1 MESIDISEVVISN
14 NDWTIETIL
23 DQLVRKNIQIEPNSP
38 RRDVWNLVVKSR
50 FIESIILGLPISQIV
65 LAAYGRERWKYIV
78 VDGNQRLLSLLEFY
92 GRSETENNSFSLTGL
107 DFRTELN
114 GCNYQSIEKNIS
126 INSVLTN
133 LDNQTIRV
141 VRIQNWSDESLLDNI
156 YSRLN

>member
-1 MESIDISEVVISN
+1 MESINISEVVISN

>member
-1 MESIDISEVVISN
+1 MESINISEVVVSN

-23 DQLVRKNIQIEPNSP
+23 DQLVRENIQIDPNSP

-65 LAAYGRERWKYIV
+65 LAAYGKERWKYIV
-78 VDGNQRLLSLLEFY
+78 VDGNQRLLSILEFY
-92 GRSETENNSFSLTGL
+92 GRSETANNGFALTGL

-114 GCNYQSIEKNIS
+114 GCNYKSIEKNIS

>member
-1 MESIDISEVVISN
+1 MESINISEIVISN

-38 RRDVWNLVVKSR
+38 RRDVWNLVTKSR
-50 FIESIILGLPISQIV
+50 LIESIILGLPISQIV

-141 VRIQNWSDESLLDNI
+141 VKIQNWSDESLLDNI

>member
-1 MESIDISEVVISN
+1 MESINISEVVISN

-23 DQLVRKNIQIEPNSP
+23 NQLVRKNIQIEPNSP
-38 RRDVWNLVVKSR
+38 RRDVWNLVTKSR

-141 VRIQNWSDESLLDNI
+141 FKIQNLSDESLLDNI